1 MAAHKDEKQVKH
13 AGVHFVEDNKE
24 EIGHED
30 LHGHVHFDNS
40 LHDSVVTVM
49 QDKDG
54 NYLVKVGFLKIG
66 HKYEITVTL
75 PTVLDW
81 LNSDTCMATKT
92 EYLQLKGIRSSTEGH
107 VLCCLYTAH
116 KEGVLC
122 EDVVISNNKDD
133 EVCVK
138 VSLHARVMGRLQG
151 TPMLLDGVRCVGVM
165 AEYDS
170 EQSDWH
176 GFD

>member
-1 MAAHKDEKQVKH
+1 
-13 AGVHFVEDNKE
+13 
-24 EIGHED
+24 
-30 LHGHVHFDNS
+30 
-40 LHDSVVTVM
+40 
-49 QDKDG
+49 
-54 NYLVKVGFLKIG
+54 
-66 HKYEITVTL
+66 TL
-75 PTVLDW
+75 PTRLKRKCCC
-81 LNSDTCMATKT
+81 LGTFYRPSLPCPSRCLPFPSYHSDNEGFSVSCPA
-92 EYLQLKGIRSSTEGH
+92 GH

-116 KEGVLC
+116 KEGVLQ
-122 EDVVISNNKDD
+122 EDVIISNNTDD

-151 TPMLLDGVRCVGVM
+151 TPMLLDGVRCVGVL